1 MAQWIRYPQ
10 HFHCSGLCCCCGAG
24 PIPGPRTSICLR
36 CSQKKKKNS
45 TSWKNVIGPVWVMD
59 SSLDRLGQGS
69 LFDGTT
75 SLYGM
80 GESSSKE
87 NKNAVIKKREG
98 RISIVAQWVKHL
110 ALSLEGAGSLASLS
124 GLRIQHCRKL

>member
-1 MAQWIRYPQ
+1 M
-10 HFHCSGLCCCCGAG
+10 
-24 PIPGPRTSICLR
+24 
-36 CSQKKKKNS
+36 
-45 TSWKNVIGPVWVMD
+45 IGPVWVMH

-124 GLRIQHCRKL
+124 GLRSQHCHKL